1 MDFELK
7 EFKFEERIQPVVYKE
22 TVSVNPDVDCDV
34 YGFEGD
40 DEKDLGIIKIKV
52 GGKTPL
58 QKVLKG
64 QRTVEG
70 HVSGQGKLVITRV
83 DGKEETYK
91 VSDTDSA
98 KFKIDVGI
106 GERMQWK
113 ADPDSKL
120 VAFEVC
126 IPPYEDGRF
135 ENL

>member
-1 MDFELK
+1 MDSELK
-7 EFKFEERIQPVVYKE
+7 EFKFEEKIQPVVYKE
-22 TVSVNPDVDCDV
+22 TVSVNADVDCEV
-34 YGFEGD
+34 YSFEGD
-40 DEKDLGIIKIKV
+40 NEKDLGIIKIKV

-70 HVSGQGKLVITRV
+70 HVSGQGKLVITRI
-83 DGKEETYK
+83 DGKEETYR
-91 VSDTDSA
+91 VSDTDSV

-106 GERMQWK
+106 GERMQWQ
-113 ADPDSKL
+113 ADPNSEL